1 MVYLKTRFPQF
12 PEYTIFISLYRGV
25 QKEVIEGVKTGLISG
40 DEKYDFCFLNTTHII
55 SVEQLYNAVH
65 KALLNDLNESKVAK
79 TLNTEIILNLSPINN
94 IGDALRR
101 FGINEHQSD
110 VIVIKVL
117 PSSTSGADLGKLN
130 SSVIELLGGS
140 SVSNP
145 TLNDDIIFSDL
156 VDMKKLK
163 KVYKLNDAKI
173 DFSQSIQNDI
183 SKLVIACCHLRGC

>member
-1 MVYLKTRFPQF
+1 MAYLKTTFPQF
-12 PEYTIFISLYRGV
+12 PEYTIFISLYREV
-25 QKEVIEGVKTGLISG
+25 QKEIIGGVKTGLICG

-65 KALLNDLNESKVAK
+65 KALLNDLNEAKVAK

-101 FGINEHQSD
+101 FGINENQSD

-117 PSSTSGADLGKLN
+117 PSIASEAELDKLN
-130 SSVIELLGGS
+130 SGLKELLGGS

-145 TLNDDIIFSDL
+145 ILNDDIILSDL

-163 KVYKLNDAKI
+163 KVYKLNDARI
-173 DFSQSIQNDI
+173 DSSQSIQKDI
-183 SKLVIACCHLRGC
+183 SKLVVACCHLRGC